1 MRFARVTT
9 YVVIGIVFSLSASA
23 LQAGTMFI
31 DPIYG
36 VSKTTN
42 IVYGT
47 GAVGAGTLN
56 LELDLYQPTD
66 IGGGA
71 LPALSPGIVLIHG
84 GSFIGGDKA
93 DLAFLAQTFATY
105 GYTVSSINYRMLG
118 DVVPPTSGPADFL
131 VFPPP
136 PFATVPVP
144 TGTYTINAAVE
155 DATKA
160 MAWMRDNAGVYN
172 IDASRVAIG
181 GGSAGAITALLQ
193 AYKSA
198 PTIPPLEIRPLM

>member
-1 MRFARVTT
+1 MKFSRAKTH
-9 YVVIGIVFSLSASA
+9 VVFWIVFSLSASA

-36 VSKTTN
+36 VSTTSN

-84 GSFIGGDKA
+84 GGFVGGDKA
-93 DLAFLAQTFATY
+93 DLAFLALEL
-105 GYTVSSINYRMLG
+105 NPG
-118 DVVPPTSGPADFL
+118 DDG
-131 VFPPP
+131 
-136 PFATVPVP
+136 
-144 TGTYTINAAVE
+144 
-155 DATKA
+155 
-160 MAWMRDNAGVYN
+160 
-172 IDASRVAIG
+172 
-181 GGSAGAITALLQ
+181 
-193 AYKSA
+193 
-198 PTIPPLEIRPLM
+198 